1 MKKTI
6 KTKTK
11 QPRNKQKQKQKQS
24 VNVKVHIDQSKRTTN
39 RRPTNNNS
47 KSYGIPAMP
56 APVINMPI
64 PMYNLNPNPP
74 NPIPSDNPL
83 TYSLNNN
90 SLSNQ
95 SNSFF
100 HNPNPMKM
108 EELNLSK
115 DKSSNENKHKSPEP
129 ILSKVHYSNS
139 DKPFSSTISPVINKS
154 DIFNDTDL
162 PFSNLNNKSQPNILE
177 KLSTPSKQVSYDMS
191 LDHSNPFSYKS
202 VLHDM
207 SLEHSNPFSFEPSPD
222 KNMSISFKTKE
233 PQNISIFNDSSSTVP
248 SLSDTLNIRMD
259 ASRVLTRAELKRR
272 KALIDVID
280 DQMDIPISDSVIPIN
295 NNTIPIEEVFI
306 EQQETQPNLLT
317 LNNKPET
324 NLLDSLGL
332 RLVSS
337 RTLTRAELEKRKK
350 EQIENVLGDKPQQPT
365 NINNINDNPE
375 PNLKNSLD
383 LRMDASKV
391 LTRNEIQRRKNM
403 TEEER
408 KQSKAEYDKEYND
421 KKKLFV
427 PIEKNKMNKGQL
439 IDYIKSKNPNFDENY
454 ETVKGEGKGQKS
466 RKTKEMI
473 IKEIEELEKKEKSK
487 KVKNNIVY
495 IQNT

>member
-1 MKKTI
+1 MKKI
-6 KTKTK
+6 KTKIK
-11 QPRNKQKQKQKQS
+11 QPKNKQKQKQKQT
-24 VNVKVHIDQSKRTTN
+24 VNVKVHIDQSKRTNN
-39 RRPTNNNS
+39 RRPTNNTSRSNI
-47 KSYGIPAMP
+47 IPSSP
-56 APVINMPI
+56 APIINFPI
-64 PMYNLNPNPP
+64 PMYNLNPYT

-90 SLSNQ
+90 SLSHQ

-100 HNPNPMKM
+100 HNPNTMKM
-108 EELNLSK
+108 EDLNLSNE
-115 DKSSNENKHKSPEP
+115 KSSNKTIKSEN
-129 ILSKVHYSNS
+129 KVHYSNS
-139 DKPFSSTISPVINKS
+139 DKPFSTTISPVKHKNEIM
-154 DIFNDTDL
+154 
-162 PFSNLNNKSQPNILE
+162 SQPNILD
-177 KLSTPSKQVSYDMS
+177 KLYSPTKPVLNDMS
-191 LDHSNPFSYKS
+191 FDHSNPFSYKP
-202 VLHDM
+202 VLNDM
-207 SLEHSNPFSFEPSPD
+207 SLEHSNSFSFEPSPD
-222 KNMSISFKTKE
+222 NNMSISFNTKK
-233 PQNISIFNDSSSTVP
+233 PQNISIFDNSNSTEP

-272 KALIDVID
+272 KALIEVID
-280 DQMDIPISDSVIPIN
+280 DQMDVPISDSVVPIN
-295 NNTIPIEEVFI
+295 NKTVPIEEVFI

-324 NLLDSLGL
+324 NFLDSLGL

-337 RTLTRAELEKRKK
+337 RTLTRAELEKRKQA
-350 EQIENVLGDKPQQPT
+350 QIDNVLGDTPQQPT
-365 NINNINDNPE
+365 NILNINDNPVIE

-391 LTRNEIQRRKNM
+391 LTRNEIQRRKNI

-408 KQSKAEYDKEYND
+408 KQNKAGYDKEYNE

-427 PIEKNKMNKGQL
+427 PIDKHKMNRGQL
-439 IDYIKSKNPNFDENY
+439 IDYIKSKNPNFDENN